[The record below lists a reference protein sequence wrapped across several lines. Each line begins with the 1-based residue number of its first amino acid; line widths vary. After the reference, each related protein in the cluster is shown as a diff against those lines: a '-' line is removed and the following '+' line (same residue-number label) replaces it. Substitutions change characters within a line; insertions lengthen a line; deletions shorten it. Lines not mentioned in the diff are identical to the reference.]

1 MSDFLFLF
9 HLMDFVTLHLVN
21 QLAVIKQG
29 KDDSPNDIIFSAQWK
44 GVVFQRNL
52 LQNKRELNLKH
63 RIYHALKSLC
73 GYSLP
78 PQPEVGL
85 LKRLLV
91 PANCPVTV
99 TAIFCWRLLPL
110 LPICKLFRQFAPK
123 ICFGQS
129 QPEELKQ
136 FK

>member
-1 MSDFLFLF
+1 MATFKNWRLYTLFIKVSICLFVKDSMPDFLILF
-9 HLMDFVTLHLVN
+9 HLMDVLTLHLVN

-29 KDDSPNDIIFSAQWK
+29 KDDSLNDIIFSAQWK

-63 RIYHALKSLC
+63 RIYHALKSPC

-91 PANCPVTV
+91 PACCPVTV
-99 TAIFCWRLLPL
+99 TATFC
-110 LPICKLFRQFAPK
+110 
-123 ICFGQS
+123 
-129 QPEELKQ
+129 
-136 FK
+136 